1 MLGERLRTFRQRE
14 RLTQGDLAKI
24 IGVTRQTIAKWEN
37 NERVPDALMVKKLAK
52 VFRITADELLGKDE
66 DESATMPSKFA
77 KEHYVFG
84 KVKVGSKGEI
94 KIPKEAQ
101 ELFQIKNG
109 DEMIVLG
116 DIERGIE
123 FIPADILW
131 EMSLQ
136 KREEYGEWKF

>member
-1 MLGERLRTFRQRE
+1 MLGERLRTFRQRK
-14 RLTQGDLAKI
+14 RLTQGELAKI

-37 NERVPDALMVKKLAK
+37 NERVPDALMAKKLAK
-52 VFRITADELLGKDE
+52 ELRITADELLGKDE
-66 DESATMPSKFA
+66 NVTMPSKFA

-101 ELFQIKNG
+101 EVFQIKNG

-123 FIPADILW
+123 FIPADMLW
-131 EMSLQ
+131 KMSLQ
-136 KREEYGEWKF
+136 KHEEYVEWEF